1 MTAKKSVKGNEAA
14 EPKVEKVPE
23 GSHIVELLVEN
34 IMKVR
39 VAHIKPKGSVVQI
52 CGKNGQGKT
61 SVLRAI
67 AWALTGTTDVPTQ
80 PIRAGQRVGSVKMDL
95 GDLVVTR
102 YFTRVD
108 PEKSAKGNTYFTKLI
123 VEGKRRET
131 FKSPQA
137 VLDALMGKI
146 SFDPLAFTRMDDKKQ
161 METLRGLVTFDID
174 LDQVQAE
181 IKAAYDS
188 RREAGRIFDMAK
200 ARLAAFTKPEEELPA
215 KVIDVTEITKRLE
228 GASNHNSVVAAQKAT
243 KERLVEEAQK
253 LLESNK
259 EHLEEIERLQAKIAE
274 LAQKIET
281 NIATVREKNAERA
294 AMEIADEINTAD
306 LAAEISAATEMNN
319 KIRAAFAYHL
329 VEDEVSDSNA
339 EWERL
344 DAIVKDRTKD
354 LEDALARAKMPIEGL
369 SIGNDEVLY
378 KSLPFGQAS
387 NAEQIQVSMAL
398 AMASNP
404 KLRVLRIADGS
415 LLDADSMALVE
426 AEADKHGFQVWIER
440 VDASGSV
447 GVVMEDG
454 EASGD
459 EVVVTEVVK

>member
-1 MTAKKSVKGNEAA
+1 MASKKRTRKEEA
-14 EPKVEKVPE
+14 EPKIEKVPE

-52 CGKNGQGKT
+52 TGKNGQGKT

-102 YFTRVD
+102 HFTRID
-108 PEKSAKGNTYFTKLI
+108 PDKSAKGNTYITRLT
-123 VEGKRRET
+123 VEGKRREI
-131 FKSPQA
+131 FKSPQS

-161 METLRGLVTFDID
+161 LETLRGLVTFDINID
-174 LDQVQAE
+174 EVQAE
-181 IKAAYDS
+181 IKAAYDE
-188 RREAGRIFDMAK
+188 RRKAGQIFDSAK
-200 ARLAAFTKPEEELPA
+200 ARLAAMKEPEKDLPTA
-215 KVIDVTEITKRLE
+215 VVDVDAITKKLQN
-228 GASNHNSVVAAQKAT
+228 ASNHNSIIEQQRRTKAAYEESAVSLDNEAKA
-243 KERLVEEAQK
+243 KHAQAVELRRRADE
-253 LLESNK
+253 LDVEG
-259 EHLEEIERLQAKIAE
+259 AE
-274 LAQKIET
+274 LT
-281 NIATVREKNAERA
+281 RRA
-294 AMEIADEINTAD
+294 GEAVASAAKVEIGEEVNTAE
-306 LAAEISAATEMNN
+306 LAAEISAANAIN
-319 KIRAAFAYHL
+319 AKIAAAFNYRL
-329 VEDEVSDSNA
+329 TQDEVSDANA

-344 DAIVKDRTKD
+344 DAIVKGRTKD

-369 SIGNDEVLY
+369 GIGDDEVLY
-378 KSLPFGQAS
+378 NGLPFGQAS

-415 LLDADSMALVE
+415 LLDADSMDLVTAA
-426 AEADKHGFQVWIER
+426 AEKHGFQVWIER
-440 VDASGSV
+440 VDASGNV

-459 EVVVTEVVK
+459 EVVEAV

>member
-1 MTAKKSVKGNEAA
+1 MPNKKSAKSEAA
-14 EPKVEKVPE
+14 ETKIEKVPE

-52 CGKNGQGKT
+52 TGKNGQGKT

-108 PEKSAKGNTYFTKLI
+108 PEKSAKGNTFITKLI

-161 METLRGLVTFDID
+161 LETLRGLVTFDID
-174 LDQVQAE
+174 VDQVQAE

-188 RREAGRIFDMAK
+188 RRDAGRIFDVAK
-200 ARLAAFTKPEEELPA
+200 ARLAAMAKPDEGLPA
-215 KVIDVTEITKRLE
+215 KLVDVEAITKRLE
-228 GASNHNSVVAAQKAT
+228 GASNHNSVVAARKAT
-243 KERLVEEAQK
+243 KERLLEEAVK
-253 LLESNK
+253 LVASNK
-259 EHLEEIERLQAKIAE
+259 EHIAEIERLRLRIAE
-274 LAQKIET
+274 LAMKCEE
-281 NIATVREKNAERA
+281 NIAGAEVKHA
-294 AMEIADEINTAD
+294 ESVAMETGEEIDTAE
-306 LAAEISAATEMNN
+306 LAAEISAATETNN
-319 KIRAAFAYHL
+319 KIRAAFGYH
-329 VEDEVSDSNA
+329 VAEDEVSDSNA

-344 DAIVKDRTKD
+344 DAIVKGRTKD
-354 LEDALARAKMPIEGL
+354 LEDALARAQMPIEGL
-369 SIGNDEVLY
+369 GIGNDEVLY
-378 KSLPFGQAS
+378 KGLPFGQAS

-398 AMASNP
+398 GMASNP

-415 LLDADSMALVE
+415 LLDADSMALVT
-426 AEADKHGFQVWIER
+426 AAADKHGFQVWIER

-459 EVVVTEVVK
+459 EVVVMEVAK

>member
-108 PEKSAKGNTYFTKLI
+108 PEKSAKGNSYFTKLI

-181 IKAAYDS
+181 IKAAYDA
-188 RREAGRIFDMAK
+188 RREAGRIFDVAK
-200 ARLAAFTKPEEELPA
+200 ARLASIPKPEEGLPA
-215 KVIDVTEITKRLE
+215 KPVDVEAITRRLE
-228 GASNHNSVVAAQKAT
+228 GASNHNSVVVAGKAR
-243 KERLVEEAQK
+243 KERLLEEAQS
-253 LLESNK
+253 LVDLNK
-259 EHLEEIERLQAKIAE
+259 VHVEEIERLKARIAE
-274 LAQKIET
+274 LGQKMDA
-281 NIATVREKNAERA
+281 NIAEAKAKHAESA
-294 AMEIADEINTAD
+294 AMEIGEEVNTAE
-306 LAAEISAATEMNN
+306 LAAEISAANVTNAR
-319 KIRAAFAYHL
+319 IARAQQYAL

-344 DAIVKDRTKD
+344 DAIVKGRTKD
-354 LEDALARAKMPIEGL
+354 LEDALARAQMPIEGL
-369 SIGNDEVLY
+369 GIGNDEVLY
-378 KSLPFGQAS
+378 KGLPFGQAS

-459 EVVVTEVVK
+459 EVVEALAK